1 MSNILFSCENEALAS
16 LLQLHCEELGFCPK
30 HPLTVTVTR
39 GDALTVVKENK
50 QLLHVTYTRDCEL
63 FRALTHLNAVL
74 HSAGDVR
81 EEANYS
87 FLCYMA
93 DCSRNAVMTVDTAKQ
108 LIRYLARMGYN
119 AMMLYTED
127 TYEIDGYDYFGHMRG
142 RYKKSELKELDAYA
156 ALHGIELIP
165 CIQTLGHLER
175 IFHYPAM
182 QSMCDDRGVLLA
194 EDEAV
199 YRFIEAEL
207 DACRECF
214 RTNKIHVGMDE
225 AHTLGRGRYLDKHGY
240 KKPSEIMLAH
250 LEKVCEL
257 SKARGFAPMIWSDM
271 FFHMQFGRYTVSQGE
286 ISPEVIAKVPKE
298 VALVYWEYYG
308 CEPHMFDCHHQFG
321 NDTYYA
327 GGAIKWMGYCAHNTY
342 CIETMRHALDTCQE
356 KGVDKI
362 IVTGWGD
369 HGADASQFSVL
380 PTLLYFAERCYGTTT
395 DRRKMN
401 LRSEACFGVNFR
413 FLCAFDYP
421 DNLFQEPKE
430 TRSWAPN
437 TPTKYLLFN
446 DPLLGLFDRHIPDA
460 DEMEQRYEQAA
471 GWLATTYQCM
481 ESHPFRYAL
490 RTLEALSRVMMKKA
504 TLGVRLRAAY
514 QAGDRAALLTIS
526 QSLPVLIADLYTFSE
541 AFEAQWM
548 KENKPFGLEVQQN
561 RIGGLI
567 HRIRSLKERLDGY
580 LAGECASIDELEE
593 KVLPFWPE
601 RDGKFLVHQFS
612 WFEAVSPSALT

>member
-1 MSNILFSCENEALAS
+1 MSNLVFSCENESQAS
-16 LLQLHCEELGFCPK
+16 LLQLHCEEIGFCPSQA
-30 HPLTVTVTR
+30 LTITVCR
-39 GDALTVVKENK
+39 GDALTVVKESENA
-50 QLLHVTYTRDCEL
+50 LRITYAQVCEL
-63 FRALTHLNAVL
+63 FRALTHLGAVL
-74 HSAGDVR
+74 QGAGDVR
-81 EEANYS
+81 EEAKYS

-93 DCSRNAVMTVDTAKQ
+93 DCSRNAVMTVDTTKQ
-108 LIRYLARMGYN
+108 FIRYLARMGYN

-142 RYKKSELKELDAYA
+142 RYKKAELKELDAYA
-156 ALHGIELIP
+156 ALHGVELIP

-182 QSMCDDRGVLLA
+182 QPMCDDRGVLLA

-207 DACRECF
+207 DTCRECF

-225 AHTLGRGRYLDKHGY
+225 AHTLGRGKYLDKHGY
-240 KKPSEIMLAH
+240 KKPSEIMLTH
-250 LEKVCEL
+250 LEKVCEM

-271 FFHMQFGRYTVSQGE
+271 FFHMQFGRYSVGQGE

-298 VALVYWEYYG
+298 VSLVYWEYYG
-308 CEPHMFDCHHQFG
+308 CEPHMFDCHRQFG
-321 NDTYYA
+321 NDVYYA

-342 CIETMRHALDTCQE
+342 CIETMRYALDICQE

-369 HGADASQFSVL
+369 HGADASHFSVL
-380 PTLLYFAERCYGTTT
+380 PTLLYFAQRCYGDATPAEL
-395 DRRKMN
+395 DA
-401 LRSEACFGVNFR
+401 RSVACFGVNFEA
-413 FLCAFDYP
+413 LSAFDYP
-421 DNLFQEPKE
+421 DHLFQAPKE
-430 TRSWAPN
+430 NRSWAPN

-446 DPLLGLFDRHIPDA
+446 DPLLGLFDRHMLDA

-471 GWLATTYQCM
+471 TQLSAYQCM
-481 ESHPFRYAL
+481 ENHPFRYAL
-490 RTLEALSRVMMKKA
+490 RTLVALCRVMAKKA

-514 QAGDRAALLTIS
+514 QAGDRAALQSVS

-541 AFEAQWM
+541 AFEAQWLQ
-548 KENKPFGLEVQQN
+548 ESKPFGLEVQQN

-567 HRIRSLKERLDGY
+567 HRIRSVKERLDCY
-580 LAGECASIDELEE
+580 LAGEAAAIAELEE
-593 KVLPFWPE
+593 NVLPFWPE
-601 RDGKFLVHQFS
+601 HDGKFLIHQFS